1 MKKHTFLKN
10 AFILTATSLLLR
22 TVGMFFR
29 VYMSGKIGAEGMGL
43 YQLIFSIYVL
53 ASTFATSGISTA
65 VTRLVAEEAPEG
77 GRPASRILRRSLTLS
92 ATAGLL
98 SGLAVFFAAEPISLY
113 WLKDIRA
120 VPALKILSPSLL
132 FMGVSACLRGY
143 FIARRKVSSSSN
155 AQLFEQAVRMAVVFF
170 LIDYFAPKGISYACA
185 AVLLADTIAEGAS
198 CLYLGLSYRRD
209 QKRTRTP
216 SGLSSPPRGVVR
228 RLLSIAVP
236 ISAGR
241 YLNSILRTIE
251 NLLVPSCLAK
261 YTSSRETGLA
271 QFGMLKGMAMPI
283 LFFPS
288 SFLSSFSTLLVPEV
302 SESAA
307 RHRTDQV
314 ERAVNRSLHLTL
326 IASILISGLFAVYAK
341 PLGLAIYQSEE
352 IGFLIGVLA
361 PVMPFM
367 YLENVVDGLLRGLD
381 QQVSSL
387 RYSILDSV
395 LRIALIVV
403 LVPLQGIQGFLYV
416 MILSNILTSLLNLH
430 RLLKVTGLHLQ
441 WGKWIFRPAL
451 AMAASGASVWFLQQH
466 IWSGLSPLLSL
477 LVGIPLASLGYGFLL
492 LMMGCVTR
500 EDARMVRSV

>member
-77 GRPASRILRRSLTLS
+77 GRAASRILRRSLILS
-92 ATAGLL
+92 AAAGLL
-98 SGLAVFFAAEPISLY
+98 SGLAVFLGAEPISVY

-155 AQLFEQAVRMAVVFF
+155 SQLFEQAVRMAVVFV
-170 LIDYFAPKGISYACA
+170 LIDTFAPRGISYACA

-198 CLYLGLSYRRD
+198 CLYLALSYRRD
-209 QKRTRTP
+209 QRKNR
-216 SGLSSPPRGVVR
+216 SVSSPAAPPRGVVR
-228 RLLSIAVP
+228 RLLAIAVP

-251 NLLVPSCLAK
+251 NLMVPDCLTK
-261 YTSSRETGLA
+261 YTASRETGLA

-288 SFLSSFSTLLVPEV
+288 SFLSSFSTLLVPEI

-314 ERAVNRSLHLTL
+314 ERAVNRSLHITL
-326 IASILISGLFAVYAK
+326 IASILISGLFTLFAK

-361 PVMPFM
+361 PIMPFM
-367 YLENVVDGLLRGLD
+367 YLENVVEGLLRGLD

-387 RYSILDSV
+387 GYSLVDSV
-395 LRIALIVV
+395 LRIVLILI
-403 LVPLQGIQGFLYV
+403 LVPRQGIQGFLYV

-430 RLLKVTGLHLQ
+430 RLLKVTGLRLQ
-441 WGKWIFRPAL
+441 WGKWILRPVL
-451 AMAASGASVWFLQQH
+451 AMATSGLSVWFLQQH
-466 IWSGLSPLLSL
+466 LWNSLSPLSSL
-477 LVGIPLASLGYGFLL
+477 LVGIPLAALGYGFLL
-492 LMMGCVTR
+492 LLLGCVTR
-500 EDARMVRSV
+500 EDARVIRRA

>member
-170 LIDYFAPKGISYACA
+170 LIDYFAPKGISFACA
-185 AVLLADTIAEGAS
+185 AVLLADTIA
-198 CLYLGLSYRRD
+198 
-209 QKRTRTP
+209 
-216 SGLSSPPRGVVR
+216 
-228 RLLSIAVP
+228 
-236 ISAGR
+236 
-241 YLNSILRTIE
+241 
-251 NLLVPSCLAK
+251 
-261 YTSSRETGLA
+261 
-271 QFGMLKGMAMPI
+271 
-283 LFFPS
+283 
-288 SFLSSFSTLLVPEV
+288 
-302 SESAA
+302 
-307 RHRTDQV
+307 
-314 ERAVNRSLHLTL
+314 
-326 IASILISGLFAVYAK
+326 
-341 PLGLAIYQSEE
+341 
-352 IGFLIGVLA
+352 
-361 PVMPFM
+361 
-367 YLENVVDGLLRGLD
+367 
-381 QQVSSL
+381 
-387 RYSILDSV
+387 
-395 LRIALIVV
+395 
-403 LVPLQGIQGFLYV
+403 
-416 MILSNILTSLLNLH
+416 
-430 RLLKVTGLHLQ
+430 
-441 WGKWIFRPAL
+441 
-451 AMAASGASVWFLQQH
+451 
-466 IWSGLSPLLSL
+466 
-477 LVGIPLASLGYGFLL
+477 
-492 LMMGCVTR
+492 
-500 EDARMVRSV
+500 